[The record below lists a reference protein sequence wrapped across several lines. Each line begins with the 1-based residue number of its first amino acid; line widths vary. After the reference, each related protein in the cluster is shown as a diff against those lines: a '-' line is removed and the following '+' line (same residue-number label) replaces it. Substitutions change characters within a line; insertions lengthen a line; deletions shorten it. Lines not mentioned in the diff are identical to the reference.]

1 MPLVFDTLITNAR
14 IFGHEDADTIAIDR
28 GRIVYV
34 GRDHGLEAKNTFD
47 LSGGY
52 VLPGFIDSHA
62 HLLSTGLEQTRLNLF
77 EYEAKIEAI
86 DAIRRYAEKHDKVV
100 AYRWDESRWRDD
112 PTYIT
117 ASDLDGI
124 VKPVV
129 AFRRDGHMA
138 VANDQAMR
146 SIGQHRPDG
155 IFREEDMQM
164 LDPLVKPGEE
174 EYVQALQTAIG
185 ISASLGITGVR
196 DIVDRATYDAYRRIK
211 SNVRIFK
218 VIYAEDLF
226 AGFGSD
232 PSDWGVKTFLD
243 GSLGARTAAHEGWDT
258 KNLKMSEQQFERF
271 CEGTWSRNLPVA
283 VHAIGDLAVRVAA
296 ETMHRHAG
304 RQRNSIEH
312 FELVE
317 DGVLDIIDANTIVS
331 AQPNFLEWAG
341 HGGMYQDRLGE
352 SWLYRNNPY
361 RDILDKGLK
370 LAFGSDSMPLGP
382 MYGIHYAVN
391 SEFSQQR
398 ITFEEAVRSYSEA
411 GSYLIGAENWIGR
424 IETGYSAD
432 FAVFNERNIEDRRRL
447 KEAKPLMTIV
457 HGNTIYDA
465 SRVDS

>member
-1 MPLVFDTLITNAR
+1 MPPIFDTLITNAR
-14 IFGHEDADTIAIDR
+14 IFGHDDADTIAIDR

-34 GRDHGLEAKNTFD
+34 GRDHGLEAKNIID
-47 LSGGY
+47 LSGRY

-77 EYEAKIEAI
+77 EYGSKAEAI

-100 AYRWDESRWRDD
+100 AYRWDESRWTDD
-112 PTYIT
+112 STYIT
-117 ASDLDGI
+117 APDLDGI
-124 VKPVV
+124 DKPVV

-146 SIGQHRPDG
+146 LIGTHRPDG
-155 IFREEDMQM
+155 IFREEEMEM
-164 LDPLVKPGEE
+164 LDPLVKPGEDE
-174 EYVQALQTAIG
+174 AVQALQIAI
-185 ISASLGITGVR
+185 SRAASLGITGVR
-196 DIVDRATYDAYRRIK
+196 DIVDRTAYDAYRRIR
-211 SNVRIFK
+211 SDVRIFR

-243 GSLGARTAAHEGWDT
+243 GSLGARTAAHEGWDA
-258 KNLKMSEQQFERF
+258 KNLKMSDRQFERF

-283 VHAIGDLAVRVAA
+283 VHAIGDIAVRVAA

-317 DGVLDIIDANTIVS
+317 DGVLDIIDENTIVS

-341 HGGMYQDRLGE
+341 HGGMYQERLGE
-352 SWLYRNNPY
+352 SWLHKNNPY
-361 RDILDKGLK
+361 REILDRGLK

-391 SEFSQQR
+391 SEFAQQR
-398 ITFEEAVRSYSEA
+398 ITFDEAVRSYSEA

-432 FAVFNERNIEDRRRL
+432 FAVFNENDIEDKRKL
-447 KEAKPLMTIV
+447 KEARPLMTIIQGKTV
-457 HGNTIYDA
+457 YDA
-465 SRVDS
+465 SRIRS